1 MLTGTFYGCGCVS
14 GRRGSKHGPGTGILS
29 ADLKVLFLLPQDCSV
44 PRQPPAWPEGARWV
58 FLKCINKQEGKPR
71 EDKPE
76 TLPTWLRGLNAT
88 AGFALLRKVPSVP

>member
-1 MLTGTFYGCGCVS
+1 MGADVCPEGGAVSMDPGLESCLLT
-14 GRRGSKHGPGTGILS
+14 SKCL
-29 ADLKVLFLLPQDCSV
+29 LFLLPQDCSV